1 MPVNPNILNLN
12 ETNSLKVNFSPK
24 VIDHN
29 CSTKSFL
36 EKIQKEK
43 RKVFFVTDNNN
54 KFIGAISEGDFRR
67 FVINNGNVPETVYDI
82 INRSAYYISENDL
95 KSLSNTVID
104 LSKGE
109 IPVLNEQNEIIDFYP
124 NTDSYSLSKNLKL
137 EIVAIAPTR
146 ISFAGG
152 GSDLNYWFEK
162 NRGCVVNLA
171 ISKYARVSIVRNF
184 TRFVKISSLNTG
196 EKIKLDINDLRSYK
210 EKKLYLVVKCLLKC
224 HLTDGIDINIFCDF
238 EPGTGLGGS
247 SSLTVAIITGLSKLF
262 HLEMSN
268 QKLAEISYDIERND
282 AGISGGWQDQIAA
295 VNGGLCISNFSAL
308 NIKTHKIN
316 LSQKY
321 EDYLNSSLF
330 ISRIGG
336 SRKSSKIHS
345 SQEAVS
351 KEISYKSKMKSIV
364 ELADKCAS
372 LIGEE
377 KIDELGKILDEGWH
391 LKKSLGDFISSKEID
406 ERYYQLLNFGAQGG
420 RLLGAGGSGFILVN
434 VDPVRQGDFL
444 NKCKSN
450 LIPIERIEID
460 TLGARTL

>member
-1 MPVNPNILNLN
+1 MQSKQNDSNIKNLN
-12 ETNSLKVNFSPK
+12 ENINQKI
-24 VIDHN
+24 IDHN
-29 CSTKSFL
+29 TLTVDFL
-36 EKIQKEK
+36 KKVEEKK
-43 RKVFFVTDNNN
+43 RNLFFVINTEG
-54 KFIGAISEGDFRR
+54 KFLGAISEGDFRR
-67 FVINNGNVPETVYDI
+67 FIIRNGFVPKTISPV
-82 INRSAYYISENDL
+82 INRSAYYIFSNEL
-95 KSLSNTVID
+95 KTLNRSIID

-109 IPVLNEQNEIIDFYP
+109 VPVLNNQHEIIEFYP
-124 NTDSYSLSKNLKL
+124 NTSSPALSKNLKSKV
-137 EIVAIAPTR
+137 VAIAPTR

-152 GSDLNYWFEK
+152 GSDLNYWFER

-171 ISKYARVSIVRNF
+171 ISKYARVSIIRNF
-184 TRFVKISSLNTG
+184 TKTIRISSLNTS
-196 EKIKLDINDLRSYK
+196 ESLELNISDLKLYNN
-210 EKKLYLVVKCLLKC
+210 KKLYLIVKCLQKC
-224 HLTDGIDINIFCDF
+224 HLTDGIDIEIFCDF

-247 SSLTVAIITGLSKLF
+247 SSLTVAVITALSKLF
-262 HLEMSN
+262 HFEMSN

-295 VNGGLCISNFSAL
+295 VNGGLCISNFSAK

-336 SRKSSKIHS
+336 SRKSSKIHT
-345 SQEAVS
+345 SQEAIS
-351 KEISYKSKMKSIV
+351 KQVSYKSKMKSIV

-377 KIDELGKILDEGWH
+377 KIDELGKILDEGWR
-391 LKKSLGDFISSKEID
+391 LKKSLGDFISSKDID
-406 ERYYQLLNFGAQGG
+406 DRYSQLLNFGAQGG

-434 VDPVRQGDFL
+434 VDPNRQGDFL

-450 LIPIERIEID
+450 MFPIERIEID